1 MSALRFIRL
10 IVSLTVFSLF
20 VYLAS
25 QHQHFT
31 ASEGAAK
38 ESNDDTASITTIAEP
53 HPTDLR
59 ELALELPDTLLPF
72 CRGLNLRKEI
82 ALSFDACPTGS
93 KNQFSRAI
101 ADILLE
107 TKTPATIFLSGS
119 WVKHDTAAT
128 RLLASDSLIELGNH
142 SYTHP
147 HLLQMSIEKMRQEL
161 ERTQEIIN
169 SLTGQRPFLF
179 RAPYGEVNDTLV
191 NVARELGLATVQ
203 FDVESGDPDTAFTSE
218 KLIKWVTEKSRNGSI
233 VIMHINNRG
242 WHTAQALPAIIQF
255 LRDKGYELVKV
266 SALMKEV
273 SAELSLDVLAHAD
286 VNRNKD
292 LPNGK

>member
-10 IVSLTVFSLF
+10 VVSLTVFTLF

-25 QHQHFT
+25 RHQHFET
-31 ASEGAAK
+31 PKGAAK
-38 ESNDDTASITTIAEP
+38 ESIDDTSSVTAMAEP
-53 HPTDLR
+53 QPKDVR

-72 CRGLNLRKEI
+72 CRGLKSRKEI

-93 KNQFSRAI
+93 KNQFSSAI
-101 ADILLE
+101 ANILLR

-119 WVKHDTAAT
+119 WVKHDTDAT

-142 SYTHP
+142 SYSHP
-147 HLLQMSIEKMRQEL
+147 HLLQMSIDKMRQEL

-169 SLTGQRPFLF
+169 GLTGQRPFLF
-179 RAPYGEVNDTLV
+179 RAPYGEINDTLI

-203 FDVESGDPDTAFTSE
+203 FDVESGDPDTAFTAE
-218 KLIKWVTEKSRNGSI
+218 KLIKWVTERSRNGSI

-255 LRDKGYELVKV
+255 LRDRGYKLVKV
-266 SALMKEV
+266 SELMKEV
-273 SAELSLDVLAHAD
+273 SEELSLGILANAD
-286 VNRNKD
+286 SNRNND
-292 LPNGK
+292 LRNRK